1 MSFVTINDF
10 RQVIQASDLDIV
22 LDNDDSNITQSIFAA
37 MSELK
42 SYIRHR
48 YDVDRIFKTTNV
60 FNIAATYAV
69 DDLVELQATSYSAS
83 TIYAKDTY
91 VSYESDVYKCLANGT
106 LNKVPTNTSYWTKI
120 GKDRGLYVCIVI
132 ATAID
137 VNNNTYWKEA
147 EDQQLLR
154 TFVINMT
161 LYLAHAR
168 IQPRNIPEFR
178 VQLRDDAIDFLKQI
192 KKGDITMDLPI
203 YSDTTVGQRISYG
216 GNDRIENYY

>member
-60 FNIAATYAV
+60 FNIASTYAV
-69 DDLVELQATSYSAS
+69 DDLVELQASAYVALTTYS
-83 TIYAKDTY
+83 KDAY

-106 LNKVPTNTSYWTKI
+106 LGKVPTNTSYWTKV
-120 GKDRGLYVCIVI
+120 GKDRGLYTCLVI
-132 ATAID
+132 STAID
-137 VNNNTYWKEA
+137 VNNTTYWKES

-203 YSDTTVGQRISYG
+203 YSDTNIGQRISYG